1 MLTQR
6 APLPWRRTLPRVAAA
21 FSVLLAAGL
30 VAFFVAGGATHVD
43 VAKLHPVSLPRASA
57 PSATAIPI
65 ADVGRNAL
73 PSVATVEADR
83 TNDEALG
90 TGWLFDAKGDFVTNA
105 HVVEG
110 QLSVRITDRH
120 AHTHVGVIVGID
132 MNADIAMVRSG
143 DGFSGTPLPVNTTP
157 LSTIPLDVVA
167 LASSRAT
174 GQGDITTERVALL
187 HQEVPLQ
194 NGEVE
199 PGSTGPTVYHD
210 MFDLEGARIYQGNSG
225 GPVLDRAGRVV
236 GIITLASPSG
246 TDSFAIPIT
255 RVIAELNQFAA
266 KSG

>member
-1 MLTQR
+1 VLTER
-6 APLPWRRTLPRVAAA
+6 APWQWRRTLPRVAAA
-21 FSVLLAAGL
+21 VAVVLGAGL
-30 VAFFVAGGATHVD
+30 VAFFVAGGLTHVD
-43 VAKLHPVSLPRASA
+43 VAKLRPVSVPPAA
-57 PSATAIPI
+57 TPSPAAIPI

-73 PSVATVEADR
+73 PSIVTIEADR
-83 TNDEALG
+83 TGDEALG
-90 TGWLFDAKGDFVTNA
+90 TGWLFDSRGDFVTNA
-105 HVVEG
+105 HVIEG

-120 AHTHVGVIVGID
+120 AHTHVAVVVGID
-132 MNADIAMVRSG
+132 VNADIAMVRAG

-157 LSTIPLDVVA
+157 LSSIPLDVVA

-194 NGEVE
+194 NGEVQ
-199 PGSTGPTVYHD
+199 PGSSAPTVYHD

-225 GPVLDRAGRVV
+225 GPVLDRAGTVV

-246 TDSFAIPIT
+246 RDSFAIPIT

-266 KSG
+266 RTG

>member
-1 MLTQR
+1 MLTQP
-6 APLPWRRTLPRVAAA
+6 APLPWRRTLPRIVAAIC
-21 FSVLLAAGL
+21 VLVGAGL
-30 VAFFVAGGATHVD
+30 VAFFVAGGVTHVD
-43 VAKLHPVSLPRASA
+43 VAKLRPVSLPSA
-57 PSATAIPI
+57 ATPSATAIPI
-65 ADVGRNAL
+65 TDVGRNAL
-73 PSVATVEADR
+73 PSIVTIEADR

-90 TGWLFDAKGDFVTNA
+90 TGWLFDNRGDFVTNA

-132 MNADIAMVRSG
+132 MNADIAIVRSG
-143 DGFSGTPLPVNTTP
+143 DGFTGTPLPVNTTP

-174 GQGDITTERVALL
+174 GQGDITPERVALL

-199 PGSTGPTVYHD
+199 PGSGAPTVYHD

-225 GPVLDRAGRVV
+225 GPVLDGAGRVV

-246 TDSFAIPIT
+246 TESFAIPIT

-266 KSG
+266 TSG